1 MVKCGLILL
10 LADTAVRLEDARG
23 GEFTELVAD
32 HVLSYINRS
41 EALAVMYIEG
51 EADEIRND
59 HGGAAPGLDRLAVPA
74 LKLGVNLVEKR
85 LAYEGSFFE
94 GTSHC

>member
-32 HVLSYINRS
+32 HVLRYINGG
-41 EALAVMYIEG
+41 ETFTVVNIER

-59 HGGAAPGLDRLAVPA
+59 HGGAAPGFDRLAVPA

-94 GTSHC
+94 GTSNC